1 MRPRLR
7 VAMVAPSLRILGG
20 QAIQADRLLRQWD
33 GDDDVEA
40 WLVPVNPIPPRLLRP
55 LTRVKYARTVV
66 TELTYAPLLLRE
78 LRRADVVHVFSAA
91 YTSFLLAPLPAV
103 LAAFSLHKPVV
114 LNYRSGEAPAHL
126 ARSAV
131 ARRVLAAVERNVV
144 PSAFLAGVFA
154 EHGIPATVIPNV
166 VDLDRFP
173 FVRRRDIAP
182 RFVSTRNFEPLY
194 NVACTLRAFGL
205 IQQRRPDATLTL
217 VGRGSEE
224 PALRELAA
232 SLRLRSITFTGAVR
246 PADIPHIYAQ
256 HDIYIQSPDIDNT
269 PTSVIEAYACGLP
282 VVSTDAGGIP
292 FILRDGVDGLLAP
305 VDDHVALAAQGLRL
319 LDDPTMAAQLAAT
332 ARGFCDRCTWSAVRP
347 LWLDLYEGLTAP
359 RSWQASAPV
368 SPTAHE
374 SRR

>member
-1 MRPRLR
+1 
-7 VAMVAPSLRILGG
+7 MVAPSLRILGG

-33 GDDDVEA
+33 GDSDVEA
-40 WLVPVNPIPPRLLRP
+40 WLVPVNPVPPRLLRP
-55 LTRVKYARTVV
+55 LARVKYVRTVV

-131 ARRVLAAVERNVV
+131 ARKVLASVERNVV
-144 PSAFLAGVFA
+144 PSPFLAGVFA
-154 EHGIPATVIPNV
+154 EYGIPATVIPNV
-166 VDLDRFP
+166 VDLNRFGYVSRP
-173 FVRRRDIAP
+173 RIAP

-194 NVACTLRAFGL
+194 NVACTLRAFGR
-205 IQQRRPDATLTL
+205 IQERYPNATLTL
-217 VGRGSEE
+217 VGCGSEE
-224 PALRELAA
+224 A
-232 SLRLRSITFTGAVR
+232 SLHELTAALGLRGVTFTGAIPPV
-246 PADIPHIYAQ
+246 DIPRIYAE
-256 HDIYIQSPDIDNT
+256 HDVYIQSPDIDNT
-269 PTSVIEAYACGLP
+269 PTSIIEAYASGLP

-305 VDDHVALAAQGLRL
+305 VDDHVALATQALRL
-319 LDDPTMAAQLAAT
+319 LDDPAMAAQLSAT
-332 ARGFCDRCTWSAVRP
+332 ARQFCDRCTWSAVRP
-347 LWLDLYEGLTAP
+347 LWLALYEGVAAP
-359 RSWQASAPV
+359 RSWRVPAPV
-368 SPTAHE
+368 PPTAHE